1 MPLTIDLDQLM
12 NRSVRLAPTIDPK
25 RTWLHVTD
33 MQVTCTDPNAS
44 GYLVGGGGA
53 PSGDDCVE
61 VCNRIIARCRE
72 EGIGV
77 SWSKWGVRD
86 DGLDAGLYN
95 DKVRFWYPNG
105 GSDGKLSDPE
115 TEIDPRMDLDE
126 NDPVF
131 TRPKFSAFQGT
142 VLQDIL
148 TANRIEYLIIVGL
161 STSYCVRNTAIDA
174 WNLNIRAVVVADAT
188 TAYDEDPENPAYK
201 EALKNVQ
208 GTYGDVV
215 TSDELFAMLDAA
227 KTGTNGQAVAAA

>member
-1 MPLTIDLDQLM
+1 VPLTIDLDKLM
-12 NRSVRLAPTIDPK
+12 NRSVRLAPAIDLQ

-44 GYLVGGGGA
+44 GFLRGGGGA

-61 VCNRIIARCRE
+61 GCNRVIRRCRE
-72 EGIGV
+72 EGIGI

-115 TEIDPRMDLDE
+115 TEIDPRMDRLDHE
-126 NDPVF
+126 PVF
-131 TRPKFSAFQGT
+131 TRPKFSAFNGT
-142 VLQDIL
+142 PLENIL
-148 TANRIEYLIIVGL
+148 TAQRIEYLIIVGL

-174 WNLNIRAVVVADAT
+174 WNLNIRSLVIADCT

-208 GTYGDVV
+208 GTYGDVI
-215 TSDELFAMLDAA
+215 TSDELFTMFDVA
-227 KTGTNGQAVAAA
+227 KKEA

>member
-12 NRSVRLAPTIDPK
+12 NRSVRLAPTVDPK

-53 PSGDDCVE
+53 PSGDDCVSA
-61 VCNRIIARCRE
+61 CNAVIARCRQ

-115 TEIDPRMDLDE
+115 TEIDPRMDRLE
-126 NDPVF
+126 GDPVF
-131 TRPKFSAFQGT
+131 TRPKFSAFNGT
-142 VLQDIL
+142 ALENIL
-148 TANRIEYLIIVGL
+148 TAQGIEYLIIVGL

-174 WNLNIRAVVVADAT
+174 WNMNIRALVVADCT
-188 TAYDEDPENPAYK
+188 TAFDEDPENPAYK

-215 TSDELFAMLDAA
+215 TSQELFGMLD
-227 KTGTNGQAVAAA
+227 QAAAGVSSPEHANA